1 MVYSNIVDASRTHF
15 IIISSNYNEELNFI
29 GTKINIKTYL
39 PREITANDNYYQFSN
54 NVFNETNFSNEKFK
68 NRVIFS
74 TQINDGIGGTQGRPI
89 TLLTQQNLF
98 HNIKFIQKDNDFN
111 KPRILFT
118 KYDVTNDISN
128 NNQYL
133 FAPTDN
139 KTDLSFITL
148 NETTFDIH
156 NTDNEIIGTNND
168 TYLNLS
174 RLTYFF
180 NIYKPFVNSDYY
192 KFKFTD
198 FIDLSFTLQNKITDY
213 NINKSYINAKNITL
227 NNTFASNT
235 LINYDENNF
244 NNLYKFQYN
253 GHIPT
258 ELATYDVSY
267 ISPLIF
273 NDSTQYTND
282 NILLYNKL
290 NNISTIQYNLNYPT
304 FSSTSDIIDGYSDIC
319 INFIVSKGYDYY
331 SKHYG
336 KIYLTSDFT
345 YLNSR
350 VLDHNNNFYSNNIIN
365 SSGLDSSM
373 VYLSLGNSITGITQE
388 DFYTKI
394 KLDIQSVETTTT
406 TVSSKKLGNINK
418 IYFSSSVNSINVA
431 NSIRNRQYLL
441 EENYDYDYT
450 NILYNKIQ
458 ESNKKLLSFN
468 LFDYYHNYESDFS
481 QNIYNN
487 RFNSLGLL
495 NNEISSNKFDVSYVN
510 TNNQFFI
517 TNSSDI
523 SYLKFENKFR
533 FNNISVNSANANTTL
548 FNQPISNSV
557 LNYDFKFNYDQ
568 TFDVDILFTLNY
580 SYGSDSKDLSFENL
594 NDYTDN
600 LLLNFHKIILTS
612 NFVVPAGSDFTNVD
626 CIFIY
631 YNPDADETPE
641 RFKYP
646 YDNIE
651 ISNNPSIDTLSS
663 AIELLPGARNS
674 ITNTTFI
681 PAKNGSNLSRKK
693 IQGLIGINDIPG
705 LLSIKP
711 YDEDSIIGRGFI
723 NQYQIIDECKTDVEK
738 VEDKLNSQ
746 KHISVKNPLDST
758 LNTNTN
764 KIPRSKNFAN
774 IVRNRRRNQNLST
787 TESCVTDPSTIQNY
801 TTPFTNPMWKKR

>member
-29 GTKINIKTYL
+29 GTKINIKTWL
-39 PREITANDNYYQFSN
+39 PREIAINDNYYQFSN
-54 NVFNETNFSNEKFK
+54 NVFNETNFFNDKFK

-74 TQINDGIGGTQGRPI
+74 TKINDDDNRSI

-118 KYDVTNDISN
+118 KYDITNDISN

-133 FAPTDN
+133 FERRNN
-139 KTDLSFITL
+139 KTDLSLISL
-148 NETTFDIH
+148 NETTFDIN
-156 NTDNEIIGTNND
+156 NTDNEIIGINDD
-168 TYLNLS
+168 TYLNLK

-213 NINKSYINAKNITL
+213 DKNKAYINAKNITL
-227 NNTFASNT
+227 NNTFESNS

-244 NNLYKFQYN
+244 NNLFKFQYN

-258 ELATYDVSY
+258 ELAALDVSY
-267 ISPLIF
+267 ITPFIF
-273 NDSTQYTND
+273 NDNTKYEDD
-282 NILLYNKL
+282 NVLLYNKL
-290 NNISTIQYNLNYPT
+290 NNISTIQYNLNYPE
-304 FSSTSDIIDGYSDIC
+304 FSSETDTIDEYSDIC
-319 INFIVSKGYDYY
+319 INFIVSNGYDYY
-331 SKHYG
+331 SKHHG

-350 VLDHNNNFYSNNIIN
+350 VLGYNNNFYSNNIIN

-394 KLDIQSVETTTT
+394 KLDIQSNEKTTTT
-406 TVSSKKLGNINK
+406 FSSKKLGDIKK

-431 NSIRNRQYLL
+431 NSIKNRQYLL
-441 EENYDYDYT
+441 EENYDYNYT
-450 NILYNKIQ
+450 NILYNNIQ
-458 ESNKKLLSFN
+458 ESTKKFIDFN
-468 LFDYYHNYESDFS
+468 LFDFYHNYELDFS
-481 QNIYNN
+481 QNIYNH
-487 RFNSLGLL
+487 RFNSLALL

-510 TNNQFFI
+510 TNNTFFI
-517 TNSSDI
+517 TNTSDI
-523 SYLKFENKFR
+523 SYSNFENNFR
-533 FNNISVNSANANTTL
+533 FNNTNISSSNANTIL

-557 LNYDFKFNYDQ
+557 LNYDFRFNYDK
-568 TFDVDILFTLNY
+568 TFDIDILFTLNY

-612 NFVVPAGSDFTNVD
+612 NLVVPAGSDFTNVD

-631 YNPDADETPE
+631 HNPDADETPE
-641 RFKYP
+641 QFKYP
-646 YDNIE
+646 YNNIE

-681 PAKNGSNLSRKK
+681 PARNGSNLSRKK
-693 IQGLIGINDIPG
+693 IEGFIGLNNIPG

-711 YDEDSIIGRGFI
+711 YDEDSIIGRGFL
-723 NQYQIIDECKTDVEK
+723 NQYQIIDECKSHIEK

-746 KHISVKNPLDST
+746 KHISVKNSLDNN
-758 LNTNTN
+758 LNTN
-764 KIPRSKNFAN
+764 KLPRAKNFAN
-774 IVRNRRRNQNLST
+774 IVRNRKRNQNLSN
-787 TESCVTDPSTIQNY
+787 TESCITDPSTIENY
-801 TTPFTNPMWKKR
+801 NTPFTNPMWKRTR